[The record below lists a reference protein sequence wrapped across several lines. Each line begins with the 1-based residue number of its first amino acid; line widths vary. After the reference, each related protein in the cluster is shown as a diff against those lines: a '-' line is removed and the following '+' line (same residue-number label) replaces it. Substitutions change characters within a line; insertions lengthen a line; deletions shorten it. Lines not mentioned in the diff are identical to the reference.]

1 MNILPP
7 LPCPTLSVDRPLLST
22 CLTAL
27 LERNAKSSAREREKR
42 RRKEAAAL
50 LWGVIGEERPGRGI
64 YSRFDGQCHVDA
76 RE

>member
-42 RRKEAAAL
+42 RREAAAL
-50 LWGVIGEERPGRGI
+50 LWGVMGGGAPGAG
-64 YSRFDGQCHVDA
+64 DL
-76 RE
+76 